1 MLDVKRVAMLAG
13 LDDGRVQT
21 WVDAGLFDRVK
32 DSTGDWVAR
41 ALVLAQLD
49 RAGVPMEIL
58 KAAHAED
65 VLARAY
71 IFEILQGARQGQ
83 HLFRHVAE
91 RTGMEEQMLLRFC
104 DALGVD
110 DSSVFSDGELAFLEA
125 LGDSLREG
133 LPAAMA
139 LELCEIWG
147 SQMRFIAHAE
157 VISYDTNVA
166 RRMLGDSES
175 PLEGAAMMAS
185 LTRAML
191 RAADLIPQPL
201 HRRHLLQAI
210 NLERDTVAAQ
220 MPPGEVLPL
229 GEVDTAIAFV
239 DLTGYTALTELE
251 GDRQALTYAR
261 RLERL
266 VRAQTREHGVR
277 IVKRLGDGFML
288 AAPAAP
294 EMLSALLAIVAA
306 AEAREDMPAARAG
319 VAFGRAVSRAGDY
332 FGHTVNVAAR
342 VLDEAEPAEVLATEE
357 VVDAAERGPFGF
369 HEPRDCRLRGVR
381 EPVRIWRVE
390 PLSGR
395 RPAPSD

>member
-1 MLDVKRVAMLAG
+1 MLAG

-32 DSTGDWVAR
+32 DSNGDWVAQ

-71 IFEILQGARQGQ
+71 IFEMLQADRQGQ

-110 DSSVFSDGELAFLEA
+110 DSSVFSDGEMAFLEA

-166 RRMLGDSES
+166 RRIG
-175 PLEGAAMMAS
+175 
-185 LTRAML
+185 
-191 RAADLIPQPL
+191 
-201 HRRHLLQAI
+201 
-210 NLERDTVAAQ
+210 VAAGGRGDDGVPDAGDAPRRGPR
-220 MPPGEVLPL
+220 PP
-229 GEVDTAIAFV
+229 A
-239 DLTGYTALTELE
+239 
-251 GDRQALTYAR
+251 
-261 RLERL
+261 
-266 VRAQTREHGVR
+266 
-277 IVKRLGDGFML
+277 
-288 AAPAAP
+288 AAPATP
-294 EMLSALLAIVAA
+294 SPGDQPG
-306 AEAREDMPAARAG
+306 AR
-319 VAFGRAVSRAGDY
+319 GR
-332 FGHTVNVAAR
+332 
-342 VLDEAEPAEVLATEE
+342 P
-357 VVDAAERGPFGF
+357 
-369 HEPRDCRLRGVR
+369 
-381 EPVRIWRVE
+381 
-390 PLSGR
+390 
-395 RPAPSD
+395 